1 MGYDKMIFGNDF
13 SVTMDSNVTQTNNN
27 VIVVG
32 TSGCGKL
39 QRQIF
44 CIRKNQV

>member
-27 VIVVG
+27 V
-32 TSGCGKL
+32 
-39 QRQIF
+39 
-44 CIRKNQV
+44 RK